1 MSKVRVYQLAKEL
14 GTTSKKLIEVMEN
27 MDIEVNN
34 HMSTLTDEEAKK
46 VMSILTGET
55 EGKKPGED
63 KKAAGK
69 KGAEKEKPGPEPAKP
84 EAKKSKPKGKDK
96 EKDGTQEQKTLGRKA
111 RKMIQE
117 EKRAAMLK
125 AQKPKLRLEGQITVA
140 ELASHLDLNP
150 TELIT
155 ELMDMGVMASINQPL
170 TTETVEF
177 VAEEHGYEV
186 EYIEDEL
193 EEELLAVREGEDEA
207 GIEEVPRK
215 PVVTVLGHVDHGKTL
230 LLDAIRSANVISGE
244 VGGITQHI
252 GAYQVNVDDKKI
264 VFLDTPGHEAFTAMR
279 ARGAQVTDIAILVV
293 AADDG
298 VMPQTVEAINHVKAA
313 GVPIM
318 VAINKMDKPEANP
331 DRVKQQLSEHELVP
345 EEWGGDT
352 IMVPVSA
359 IKGEGLDE
367 LLEMVTLL
375 AEVSELKASPDRV
388 ARGTV
393 IEANLDKGRGPVATI
408 LVQDGTLHVGEPI
421 ICGSIAGK
429 IRAMFNEHG
438 ERVEL
443 AGPST
448 PVEILGL
455 NDVPMAGDSFQAV
468 DSERVARDVATKRAD
483 KIKEASR
490 KVQRVTLDD
499 LFKQI
504 QEGEIKDLNLI
515 LKADV
520 QGSLEALKDSLSK
533 LSLDEVHIKI
543 IHTGVGAI
551 NESDIMLASAS
562 NAIVIGF
569 NVRPVSNT
577 RKLAEKNQVDVRLYR
592 IIYEAIEDIQAAVKG
607 MLKPEMKE
615 VIQGQVEVRQV
626 FKASKLGSI
635 AGSYVLEGKVTRNSQ
650 VRVIRDGT
658 VVHDG
663 GSIASLKRFKDD
675 VREVSSGYECGILLE
690 NFNDLQEG
698 DIIEAYVMEQ
708 VAR

>member
-1 MSKVRVYQLAKEL
+1 MSKMRVYQLAKEL
-14 GTTSKKLIEVMEN
+14 GTTSKKLIEVMEG
-27 MDIEVNN
+27 MDITVNN
-34 HMSTLTDEEAKK
+34 HMSTLSDEEAKQ
-46 VMSILTGET
+46 VMSILTGKSDE
-55 EGKKPGED
+55 KKPEVA
-63 KKAAGK
+63 KKTAKITEAETGLSEK
-69 KGAEKEKPGPEPAKP
+69 PAEKKPAKAGLR
-84 EAKKSKPKGKDK
+84 AK
-96 EKDGTQEQKTLGRKA
+96 EEQEQKPIGRKA

-125 AQKPKLRLEGQITVA
+125 AKKPKIKLEGQVTVA
-140 ELASHLDLNP
+140 EVASHLDLQP
-150 TELIT
+150 AQLIT
-155 ELMDMGVMASINQPL
+155 ELMEMGVMASINQPL
-170 TTETVEF
+170 TPETVELI
-177 VAEEHGYEV
+177 ADEHGYEV
-186 EYIEDEL
+186 DYTEDEL
-193 EEELLAVREGEDEA
+193 EEELLAVREADHDA
-207 GIEEVPRK
+207 GKKEQPRK

-252 GAYQVNVDDKKI
+252 GAYQVNIDDKMI

-298 VMPQTVEAINHVKAA
+298 VMPQTVEAINHAKAA
-313 GVPIM
+313 GVPVM

-331 DRVKQQLSEHELVP
+331 DRVKQQLAEHELVP

-359 IKGEGLDE
+359 IKREGLDE
-367 LLEMVTLL
+367 LLEMVALL
-375 AEVSELKASPDRV
+375 AEVCELKASTDRV

-393 IEANLDKGRGPVATI
+393 IEANLDKGRGPVATV

-421 ICGSIAGK
+421 ICGSNAGK
-429 IRAMFNEHG
+429 IRAMINEHG
-438 ERVEL
+438 ERVQS
-443 AGPST
+443 AGPAT

-468 DSERVARDVATKRAD
+468 SSEKVARDVASRRSEKL
-483 KIKEASR
+483 KEASR

-504 QEGEIKDLNLI
+504 QEGEVKDLNLI
-515 LKADV
+515 LKGDV
-520 QGSLEALKDSLSK
+520 QGSVEALKDALTK
-533 LSLDEVHIKI
+533 LSLEEVQIKI

-551 NESDIMLASAS
+551 TESDVMLASAS

-569 NVRPVSNT
+569 SVRPDSNV

-607 MLKPEMKE
+607 MLKPELKE
-615 VIQGQVEVRQV
+615 VIQGQVDIRQV
-626 FKASKLGSI
+626 FKASKLGNI
-635 AGSYVLEGKVTRNSQ
+635 AGSYVLEGKITRNSQ

-658 VVHDG
+658 VVHDSG
-663 GSIASLKRFKDD
+663 KIASLKRFKDD

-690 NFNDLQEG
+690 NYNDLQEG
-698 DIIEAYVMEQ
+698 DIIEAYIMEQ

>member
-1 MSKVRVYQLAKEL
+1 MEPGRGKTGAVWNEEVAKKTAKITEAETGLSEKPAEKKPAKAGLRAKE
-14 GTTSKKLIEVMEN
+14 E
-27 MDIEVNN
+27 
-34 HMSTLTDEEAKK
+34 
-46 VMSILTGET
+46 
-55 EGKKPGED
+55 
-63 KKAAGK
+63 
-69 KGAEKEKPGPEPAKP
+69 
-84 EAKKSKPKGKDK
+84 
-96 EKDGTQEQKTLGRKA
+96 QEQKPIGRKA

-125 AQKPKLRLEGQITVA
+125 AKKPKIKLEGQVTVA
-140 ELASHLDLNP
+140 EVASHLDLQP
-150 TELIT
+150 AQLIT
-155 ELMDMGVMASINQPL
+155 ELMEMGVMASINQPL
-170 TTETVEF
+170 TPETVELI
-177 VAEEHGYEV
+177 ADEHGYEV
-186 EYIEDEL
+186 DYTEDEL
-193 EEELLAVREGEDEA
+193 EEELLAVREADHDA
-207 GIEEVPRK
+207 GKKEQPRK

-252 GAYQVNVDDKKI
+252 GAYQVNIDDKMI

-298 VMPQTVEAINHVKAA
+298 VMPQTVEAINHAKAA
-313 GVPIM
+313 GVPVM

-331 DRVKQQLSEHELVP
+331 DRVKQQLAEHELVP

-359 IKGEGLDE
+359 IKREGLDE
-367 LLEMVTLL
+367 LLEMVALL
-375 AEVSELKASPDRV
+375 AEVCELKASTDRV

-393 IEANLDKGRGPVATI
+393 IEANLDKGRGPVATV

-421 ICGSIAGK
+421 ICGSNAGK
-429 IRAMFNEHG
+429 IRAMINEHG
-438 ERVEL
+438 ERVQS
-443 AGPST
+443 AGPAT

-468 DSERVARDVATKRAD
+468 SSEKVARDVASRRSEKL
-483 KIKEASR
+483 KEASR

-504 QEGEIKDLNLI
+504 QEGEVKDLNLI
-515 LKADV
+515 LKGDV
-520 QGSLEALKDSLSK
+520 QGSVEALKDALTK
-533 LSLDEVHIKI
+533 LSLEEVQIKI

-551 NESDIMLASAS
+551 TESDVMLASAS

-569 NVRPVSNT
+569 SVRPDSNV

-607 MLKPEMKE
+607 MLKPELKE
-615 VIQGQVEVRQV
+615 VIQGQVDIRQV
-626 FKASKLGSI
+626 FKASKLGNI
-635 AGSYVLEGKVTRNSQ
+635 AGSYVLEGKITRNSQ

-658 VVHDG
+658 VVHDSG
-663 GSIASLKRFKDD
+663 KIASLKRFKDD

-690 NFNDLQEG
+690 NYNDLQEG
-698 DIIEAYVMEQ
+698 DIIEAYIMEQ